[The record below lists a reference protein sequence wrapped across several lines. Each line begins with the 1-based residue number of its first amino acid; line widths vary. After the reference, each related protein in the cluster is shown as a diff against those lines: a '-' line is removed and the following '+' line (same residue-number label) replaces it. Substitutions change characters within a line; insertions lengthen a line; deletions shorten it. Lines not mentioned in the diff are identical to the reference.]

1 MWSDGL
7 KKQFQGPPLLTS
19 SPGCTAW
26 SAGINQST
34 PTDLPTYLPTC
45 LPTYLSTNLS
55 IYLSIFTL
63 HYGVNALPVLC

>member
-7 KKQFQGPPLLTS
+7 KKQFQGPPTPDQLARLHCLVRRYQS
-19 SPGCTAW
+19 
-26 SAGINQST
+26 INT
-34 PTDLPTYLPTC
+34 YRPTYLPAC

-55 IYLSIFTL
+55 IYLSIYTL